1 MSETTTIVIFGAS
14 GDLTRRKLIP
24 ALFDLRRKGRLPTT
38 CRIVGVSRSTLSHD
52 EFRDRMESGVKEF
65 ARSMYDAKEWKR
77 FAARLYY
84 FSGDLGQVEDLRL
97 LDKYLAEEEGDGQ
110 ANRVYYLS
118 VAPKLYEMAIANLGM
133 ACMVDQSK
141 GWRRVVIE
149 KPFGHDL
156 KSARALNNAI
166 HEVLQESQIYRID
179 HYLGKET
186 VQNILVFRF
195 ANSLFEP
202 IWNRNYIDHVQ
213 ITAAEIVDVGHRAGY
228 YDGVGVVRDM
238 MQNHMMQLLAMVA
251 AEPPASFD
259 ADSLRNEIVKVIKA
273 IRPIQGRDVARHTV
287 RGQYRTYR
295 DAEGV
300 ADHSH
305 TATYAA
311 IRFYIDNWR
320 WQGVPFYLRSGKS
333 LAQKLTEITIFFK
346 RPPHV
351 MFPLPSHMQI
361 PANCLSIAIQPNE
374 GIQFTFQAKV
384 PDTTAEMRPVEMS
397 FEYEDSFGPF
407 AIPEAY
413 ERLLLDILKGDA
425 SLFTRSDSI
434 ELGWQLVDPILEAW
448 ESEHAPPL
456 YFYESASWGPPE
468 ADRLIAHDDYCWAQ
482 GPTVMK

>member
-1 MSETTTIVIFGAS
+1 
-14 GDLTRRKLIP
+14 
-24 ALFDLRRKGRLPTT
+24 
-38 CRIVGVSRSTLSHD
+38 
-52 EFRDRMESGVKEF
+52 
-65 ARSMYDAKEWKR
+65 
-77 FAARLYY
+77 
-84 FSGDLGQVEDLRL
+84 
-97 LDKYLAEEEGDGQ
+97 LD
-110 ANRVYYLS
+110 
-118 VAPKLYEMAIANLGM
+118 
-133 ACMVDQSK
+133 
-141 GWRRVVIE
+141 
-149 KPFGHDL
+149 
-156 KSARALNNAI
+156 
-166 HEVLQESQIYRID
+166 ESQIYRID

-213 ITAAEIVDVGHRAGY
+213 ITAAETVDVGHRAGY

-259 ADSLRNEIVKVIKA
+259 ADALRNEIAKVLRA
-273 IRPIQGRDVARHTV
+273 VRPVRGRDVVHHTV

-300 ADHSH
+300 SPHSR

-311 IRFYIDNWR
+311 LRFFIDNWR
-320 WQGVPFYLRSGKS
+320 WQGVPFYLRSGKA
-333 LAQKLTEITIFFK
+333 LAEKLTQITIYFK
-346 RPPHV
+346 RPPHI
-351 MFPLPSHMQI
+351 MFPLPTNTQI
-361 PANCLSIAIQPNE
+361 PANSLSIHIQPNE
-374 GIQFTFQAKV
+374 GIQFMFQAKV

-425 SLFTRSDSI
+425 SLFARSDSI
-434 ELGWQLVDPILEAW
+434 ELGWELVDPILDAW

-456 YFYESASWGPPE
+456 YFYELGSWGPPE
-468 ADRLIAHDDYCWAQ
+468 ADRLISHDGFCWAQ
-482 GPTVMK
+482 GPTAMK

>member
-24 ALFDLRRKGRLPTT
+24 ALFDLQVKGRLPSNW
-38 CRIVGVSRSTLSHD
+38 RIVGVARSPLSDD

-77 FAARLYY
+77 FAPHVFY
-84 FSGDLGQVEDLRL
+84 FAGDLGKIGELQALDAYLVEG
-97 LDKYLAEEEGDGQ
+97 EGKGK

-118 VAPKLYEMAIANLGM
+118 VAPNLYESAIANLGEV
-133 ACMVDQSK
+133 CMVDQSK

-156 KSARALNNAI
+156 KSGRVLNEAA
-166 HEVLQESQIYRID
+166 HRVLSESQIYRID

-213 ITAAEIVDVGHRAGY
+213 ITAAETVDVGHRAGY

-238 MQNHMMQLLAMVA
+238 MQNHMMQLLALVA

-259 ADSLRNEIVKVIKA
+259 ADALRNEIAKVLKA
-273 IRPIQGRDVARHTV
+273 IRLVTAEDVTQHTV

-300 ADHSH
+300 AAHSH

-311 IRFYIDNWR
+311 LRFYIDNWR
-320 WQGVPFYLRSGKS
+320 WQGVPFYLRSGKA

-346 RPPHV
+346 RPPHI

-361 PANCLSIAIQPNE
+361 PANCLSIFIQPNE

-425 SLFTRSDSI
+425 SLFARSDSI
-434 ELGWQLVDPILEAW
+434 ELGWQLVDPILEGW
-448 ESEHAPPL
+448 EGEAAPPL
-456 YFYESASWGPPE
+456 HFYESGSWGPPE
-468 ADRLIAHDDYCWAQ
+468 ADRLISHDGFCWAQ
-482 GPTVMK
+482 GPTAMK

>member
-1 MSETTTIVIFGAS
+1 MNDITTIVIFGAS

-24 ALFDLRRKGRLPTT
+24 ALFDLHIKGRLPEEW
-38 CRIVGVSRSTLSHD
+38 RIIGVARSALSDD
-52 EFRDRMESGVKEF
+52 EFRERMESGVKEF
-65 ARSMYDAKEWKR
+65 ARAMYDAKQWKR
-77 FAARLYY
+77 FAPHIHY
-84 FSGDLGQVEDLRL
+84 FAGDLGKADDLKA
-97 LDKYLAEEEGDGQ
+97 LDVHLAEGEGENE

-118 VAPKLYEMAIANLGM
+118 VAPNLYESAIANLGK
-133 ACMVDQSK
+133 AGMVEQSK

-156 KSARALNNAI
+156 ESARSLNQAV
-166 HEVLQESQIYRID
+166 HRVLDESQIYRID

-202 IWNRNYIDHVQ
+202 VWNRNYIDHVQ
-213 ITAAEIVDVGHRAGY
+213 ITAAETVDVGHRASY

-251 AEPPASFD
+251 TEPPTSFD
-259 ADSLRNEIVKVIKA
+259 ADALRNEIVKVIKA
-273 IRPIQGRDVARHTV
+273 IRPVSAKEVAYHTV

-300 ADHSH
+300 APHSQ

-311 IRFYIDNWR
+311 LRFYIDNWR
-320 WQGVPFYLRSGKS
+320 WQGVPFYLRSGKA
-333 LAQKLTEITIFFK
+333 LAEKLTEITIFFK
-346 RPPHV
+346 RPPHL
-351 MFPLPSHMQI
+351 MFPLPSDMQI
-361 PANCLSIAIQPNE
+361 PANCLSITIQPNE
-374 GIQFTFQAKV
+374 GINFTFQAKV
-384 PDTTAEMRPVEMS
+384 PDTTADMRPVDMA

-425 SLFTRSDSI
+425 ALFTRSDSI
-434 ELGWQLVDPILEAW
+434 ELGWQLIDPILEGWKTAD
-448 ESEHAPPL
+448 APPL
-456 YFYESASWGPPE
+456 HFYESGSWGPPE
-468 ADRLIAHDDYCWAQ
+468 ADRLISHDGFCWAHN
-482 GPTVMK
+482 

>member
-24 ALFDLRRKGRLPTT
+24 ALFDLHIKGRLPDNW
-38 CRIVGVSRSTLSHD
+38 RIVGVARSEMSD
-52 EFRDRMESGVKEF
+52 DVFRDHVESGVKEF
-65 ARSMYDAKEWKR
+65 ARSMYQAKAWKQFSTHLFY
-77 FAARLYY
+77 FA
-84 FSGDLGQVEDLRL
+84 GDICKVDELQALND
-97 LDKYLAEEEGDGQ
+97 YLAQEEGQEKD
-110 ANRVYYLS
+110 NRVYYLS
-118 VAPKLYEMAIANLGM
+118 VSPKLYEMAIANLGEC
-133 ACMVDQSK
+133 CMVQQDK

-149 KPFGHDL
+149 KPFGRDL
-156 KSARALNNAI
+156 KSARALNEAV
-166 HEVLQESQIYRID
+166 HRVLDESQIYRID

-213 ITAAEIVDVGHRAGY
+213 ITAAETVDVGHRAGY

-251 AEPPASFD
+251 SEPPSSFD
-259 ADSLRNEIVKVIKA
+259 ADALRNEIAKVLKA
-273 IRPIQGRDVARHTV
+273 VRPIRPQDVGQHTV

-300 ADHSH
+300 DPHSQ

-311 IRFYIDNWR
+311 IRYYIDNWR
-320 WQGVPFYLRSGKS
+320 WQGVPFYLRSGKA
-333 LAQKLTEITIFFK
+333 LAKKLTEITIYFK

-351 MFPLPSHMQI
+351 MFPI
-361 PANCLSIAIQPNE
+361 PENMKIAANCLTIAIQPNE
-374 GIQFTFQAKV
+374 GIRFTFQVKV
-384 PDTTAEMRPVEMS
+384 PDTAADMRSVDMA

-413 ERLLLDILKGDA
+413 ERLLLDILKGDQ
-425 SLFTRSDSI
+425 SLFTRRDSI
-434 ELGWQLVDPILEAW
+434 ELGWQLVDPIMEGW
-448 ESEHAPPL
+448 ESENPPPL
-456 YFYESASWGPPE
+456 YFYESGSWGPPE
-468 ADRLIAHDDYCWAQ
+468 ADRLISHDGYCWAQ
-482 GPTVMK
+482 GPTTMK